1 MGGENEKNDWS
12 KQLIIVMIAV
22 FMIVLLLFIF
32 GFGRTGGGM
41 MGGGMMGFGWLFM
54 LLPVILLILLV
65 FALTDRNST
74 PEFEPPYY
82 VTESAMQ
89 ALERR
94 YASGEISR
102 EEYLGIKEDIFG
114 R

>member
-1 MGGENEKNDWS
+1 MGDENEKNAWP
-12 KQLIIVMIAV
+12 KQLIILLIAV
-22 FMIVLLLFIF
+22 SVIVILIFIF
-32 GFGRTGGGM
+32 GFSGTGGGM

-54 LLPVILLILLV
+54 LMPVILIILLV

-74 PEFEPPYY
+74 SVHEPPYY
-82 VTESAMQ
+82 MTENAWQ

-102 EEYLGIKEDIFG
+102 EEYLRIKKDIKD
-114 R
+114 